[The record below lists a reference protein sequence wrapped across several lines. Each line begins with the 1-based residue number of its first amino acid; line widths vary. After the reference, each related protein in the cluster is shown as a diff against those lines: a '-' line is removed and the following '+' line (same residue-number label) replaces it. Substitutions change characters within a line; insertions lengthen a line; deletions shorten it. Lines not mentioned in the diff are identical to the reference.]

1 MVLLA
6 YGDRTFWSILYKRC
20 QADDDENDDDE
31 RQEQA
36 IVVHFDEA
44 RLVSHKTD
52 LDYWSQ
58 GQMTPHPSYFVN
70 RSIFTLHMACRL

>member
-1 MVLLA
+1 MVT
-6 YGDRTFWSILYKRC
+6 GHPGRSSIRGCL
-20 QADDDENDDDE
+20 ADDDENDHDE

-44 RLVSHKTD
+44 RLVAQKTD

-58 GQMTPHPSYFVN
+58 GQNDPICQPFCT
-70 RSIFTLHMACRL
+70 